1 MGAQRPCREGT
12 VSNADPA
19 RAAVVPAFTR
29 DQLRNGEL
37 DALLRSLPPG
47 VRVRTQEELRESLDS
62 TLRDHPSEEDVH
74 VFGYG
79 SLMWNPAIE
88 HADAI
93 KARIRCWHRRFCLRM
108 TFGRGS
114 PAIPGVMLGLDRGGS
129 CDGLLLRIP
138 AEKSYGELQ
147 LLWKREMATGAYEA
161 KWVTAMAAGRQVRAL
176 AFVVNRRHDRYIGG
190 LPLDQIAGMISTGQ
204 GVLGSSL
211 SYFEST
217 LQSLAALGIRDAGM
231 ERLQREIVRSLGG
244 KEKPRRR

>member
-1 MGAQRPCREGT
+1 M
-12 VSNADPA
+12 SNVDPP
-19 RAAVVPAFTR
+19 RAAAELPFTR
-29 DQLRNGEL
+29 DQLRDGKL
-37 DALLRSLPPG
+37 DTLLRSLPPG
-47 VRVRTQEELRESLDS
+47 IRVRTQEELRESLDI
-62 TLRDHPSEEDVH
+62 TLRDHSSEEDVH
-74 VFGYG
+74 VFAYG

-88 HADAI
+88 HADAV

-108 TFGRGS
+108 IFGRGS
-114 PAIPGVMLGLDRGGS
+114 PAIPGAMLGLDRGGS

-204 GVLGSSL
+204 GALGSSL

-231 ERLQREIVRSLGG
+231 ERLQREIERSLEARKSHTDDDRAGS
-244 KEKPRRR
+244 